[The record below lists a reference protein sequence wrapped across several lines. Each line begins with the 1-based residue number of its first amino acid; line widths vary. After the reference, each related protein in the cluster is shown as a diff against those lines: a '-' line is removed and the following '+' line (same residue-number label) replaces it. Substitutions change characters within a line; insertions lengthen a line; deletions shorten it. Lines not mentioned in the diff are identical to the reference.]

1 MTLRSL
7 AVAGALLATTPAM
20 AADYVVDSS
29 HTRVGFSISHL
40 TVSTVRGSF
49 GEASGTVSYDPKNV
63 AATKV
68 NAKVTVGSVD
78 TREAKRD
85 EHLRS
90 PDFFDAVKFPEMT
103 FASTAVKNIK
113 KDGFDLVGDL
123 TIHGVTKPV
132 TLHVATFSPEVKDPW
147 GNVKV
152 GTRATGTIN
161 RKDFGLTWNA
171 ALETGGFV
179 VGEEVALELDI
190 ELKKN

>member
-1 MTLRSL
+1 MTFRSL
-7 AVAGALLATTPAM
+7 AVVGALLATTPAL

-103 FASTAVKNIK
+103 FASTAVKNIS

-132 TLHVATFSPEVKDPW
+132 TLRVATFSPEVKDPW